1 MEPVGIFTRRLWM
14 AIQPLYEEIIRHPF
28 VCQLQNGTLPHPC
41 FEHYLS
47 QDILY
52 IRDDSEALAIL
63 SEKAA
68 SPDEKAFFK
77 LLAND
82 GLEIER
88 LLHDEFMH
96 HFKVSVASEKSPVI
110 KEYTDFLLTHAGQ
123 SPHHTGAAALLPC
136 FWIYGK
142 VGHHIASRSAKNNV
156 YQKWIDTYQGEE
168 YEAYTQQFIQ
178 IVENMAIGL
187 PAVEKSSMQKVFIES
202 TRFELDFFEESMLG

>member
-1 MEPVGIFTRRLWM
+1 MEPAGIFTKHLWM
-14 AIQPLYEEIIRHPF
+14 AIQPLYEEIIHHPF
-28 VCQLQNGTLPHPC
+28 VYQLQNGTLPHHC
-41 FEHYLS
+41 FEHYLA

-68 SPDEKAFFK
+68 LPDDKAFFK

-88 LLHDEFMH
+88 LLHDEFLH
-96 HFKVSVASEKSPVI
+96 YFKVSVAREKSPVI
-110 KEYTDFLLTHAGQ
+110 KEYTDFLLTHAEH
-123 SPHHTGAAALLPC
+123 SPYHTGAAALLPC

-142 VGHHIASRSAKNNV
+142 VGNHIASRSAKNNA

-168 YEAYTQQFIQ
+168 FEAYTQQFIQ
-178 IVENMAIGL
+178 IVENMAIVL
-187 PAVEKSSMQKVFIES
+187 PSLEKSRMRQVFIKS
-202 TRFELDFFEESMLG
+202 TNFELDFFEESMLC